1 MSAYDYRRMILKSDA
16 LQEYIY
22 ETSAYPKEHL
32 QLKELRE
39 ATIEKYQVWSAMS
52 LPVDEAQFLS
62 LLVKIMNAKK
72 TMEIGVFTGYSL
84 LTTALALPE
93 DGQILAIDPDK
104 EAYEFG
110 LPYLKKAGVEH
121 KINFVPSD
129 AISYLN
135 GLVNSSEE
143 GSFDFIFV
151 DAFKDQCLEFHE
163 IALKFVKIGG
173 TIGYDNTLWY
183 DSVAQPEEEVTDEHI
198 RSYRNFVV
206 EFNDFVAA
214 DPRVESSIISIG
226 DGSKTLTILDFIR
239 TTAVCRPWKVCLKDH
254 KPKFPVYLM
263 LAEKED
269 EDTNNGMRIE
279 EYEDIDEGDGDGVV
293 ETKTWI
299 ITEGFEIFKLDT
311 QCRIWEKILSL
322 GDRSLFPGNCCTFSV
337 LAADYPN
344 CNSNYVMNDDSH
356 SWYRKGPGD
365 YDIGIYNCDNK
376 EVLQLPVSD
385 DKQRF
390 RLNSPHLF
398 GSI

>member
-1 MSAYDYRRMILKSDA
+1 MLSKS
-16 LQEYIY
+16 IFY
-22 ETSAYPKEHL
+22 ETSAYPKEHQ

-93 DGQILAIDPDK
+93 DARILAIDPDK

-135 GLVNSSEE
+135 GLVNS
-143 GSFDFIFV
+143 V
-151 DAFKDQCLEFHE
+151 
-163 IALKFVKIGG
+163 GG

-183 DSVAQPEEEVTDEHI
+183 GSVAQAEEEVTDEHI
-198 RSYRNFVV
+198 RSYRNFVF

-226 DGSKTLTILDFIR
+226 DGITL
-239 TTAVCRPWKVCLKDH
+239 CR
-254 KPKFPVYLM
+254 
-263 LAEKED
+263 
-269 EDTNNGMRIE
+269 
-279 EYEDIDEGDGDGVV
+279 
-293 ETKTWI
+293 
-299 ITEGFEIFKLDT
+299 
-311 QCRIWEKILSL
+311 
-322 GDRSLFPGNCCTFSV
+322 
-337 LAADYPN
+337 
-344 CNSNYVMNDDSH
+344 
-356 SWYRKGPGD
+356 
-365 YDIGIYNCDNK
+365 
-376 EVLQLPVSD
+376 
-385 DKQRF
+385 
-390 RLNSPHLF
+390 RLY
-398 GSI
+398 